1 MKIVKLDINE
11 EFLSDGVDTV
21 ALVEMPAIE
30 QDFFAFRDL
39 QFESYTDYPES
50 ATNAAKRAL
59 EWVEEHG
66 WGDCGTPVGKAR
78 AHQLANREPISEETI
93 ARMAAFARHLQYKD
107 VPYSE
112 GCGGLMVDAW
122 GGQAGIEWASSKLEE
137 IRQGFEIDTSLLYPY
152 INETSGSTEVI
163 MQEVDPANIDVY
175 GYETKHFEIC
185 PGAIGLFEHL
195 KTMDLDEDTIGMVRS
210 AAVSSDALF
219 AKEKEVIANGIAT
232 HEDLV
237 EAIALGADVEDIMHE
252 VDERVGMQH
261 DVSWIMGHI
270 EVIKSYLPDPDKAEL
285 EDAIINNL
293 AEIGIDE
300 GSLAADGWVA
310 MSEEEFNKFV
320 FAIVS
325 RPSESTIDSYG
336 DYKVLYRYMGPQDSK
351 NRDFCSR
358 MLRANLLFRKEDINN
373 MTVKAENKQFGVYDI
388 FRWKGSFNCRH
399 YWQGLIYRRENTNP
413 GKALAIQDQIAGEHS
428 VPNHKVISDLDPM
441 TDTVSQKFAE
451 VLKEKQMIVGPLMS
465 PNKLILRMDEDG
477 APYYVYFTA
486 DTIEKI
492 ANKFMKNKLG
502 DSVNIEHDM
511 NQKVDGIYLTQTW
524 LVEDENHDKANLYG
538 YEPKVG
544 EWYGMYKVDNK
555 AIWDEY
561 VKSGRVKGFSVE
573 GYFADKLIEQS
584 KEAFVYPTPL
594 ESEDE
599 FISRCMGDSKM
610 LSEFPDSDQRTAVC
624 YSYWRNK

>member
-1 MKIVKLDINE
+1 
-11 EFLSDGVDTV
+11 
-21 ALVEMPAIE
+21 
-30 QDFFAFRDL
+30 
-39 QFESYTDYPES
+39 
-50 ATNAAKRAL
+50 
-59 EWVEEHG
+59 
-66 WGDCGTPVGKAR
+66 
-78 AHQLANREPISEETI
+78 
-93 ARMAAFARHLQYKD
+93 
-107 VPYSE
+107 
-112 GCGGLMVDAW
+112 MVDAW

-137 IRQGFEIDTSLLYPY
+137 IRQGFEIDTTVLYPY
-152 INETSGSTEVI
+152 VNETSGSALDIESLNAKLAEI
-163 MQEVDPANIDVY
+163 NFEQVDVF
-175 GYETKHFEIC
+175 GYETKNFEIC

-195 KTMDLDEDTIGMVRS
+195 VSMGNLSEDTIGMIRA
-210 AAVSSDALF
+210 AAVQADALF
-219 AKEKEVIANGIAT
+219 AKEKEVISKGEAN

-237 EAIALGADVEDIMHE
+237 EAIALAADFEDIMAE
-252 VDERVGMQH
+252 INKLTGMEH
-261 DVSWIMGHI
+261 NITWLMGHI
-270 EVIKSYLPDPDKAEL
+270 EVIKSYMPTDNMSEL

-293 AEIGIDE
+293 AEIGITDR
-300 GSLAADGWVA
+300 SLEEDGWVA

-351 NRDFCSR
+351 NRDFCAR

-388 FRWKGSFNCRH
+388 FKWKGSFNCRH
-399 YWQGLIYRRENTNP
+399 FWQGLIYRRENTNP

-428 VPNHKVISDLDPM
+428 VPNHKVVSDLDPM
-441 TDTVSQKFAE
+441 TDVISQKFAD
-451 VLKEKQMIVGPLMS
+451 VLREKQMIVGPLMS
-465 PNKLILRMDEDG
+465 PNKLILRMDENGD
-477 APYYVYFTA
+477 PYYVYFTA

-538 YEPKVG
+538 YQPKVG

-610 LSEFPDSDQRTAVC
+610 NSEFPDSDQRTAVC

>member
-11 EFLSDGVDTV
+11 EFLSDGVDAV
-21 ALVEMPAIE
+21 ALVELPAIE

-93 ARMAAFARHLQYKD
+93 ARMAAFARHLQYED

-122 GGQAGIEWASSKLEE
+122 GGRAGIEWASSKLEE
-137 IRQGFEIDTSLLYPY
+137 IRQGFEIDTTALTPY
-152 INETSGSTEVI
+152 VNETSGSAIVV
-163 MQEVDPANIDVY
+163 MQEEGNIDVY
-175 GYETKHFEIC
+175 GYETKNFEIC
-185 PGAIGLFEHL
+185 PAAIGLFEHL

-210 AAVSSDALF
+210 AAVNSDALF

-252 VDERVGMQH
+252 VDERVGMEH
-261 DVSWIMGHI
+261 DVTWIMGHI
-270 EVIKSYLPDPDKAEL
+270 EVIKSYLPDPNKDEL

-325 RPSESTIDSYG
+325 RPEESTIDSYG
-336 DYKVLYRYMGPQDSK
+336 DYKVLYRYMGPQDNK
-351 NRDFCSR
+351 NRNFCSR

-373 MTVKAENKQFGVYDI
+373 MTVKAENKEFGIYDI
-388 FRWKGSFNCRH
+388 FKWKGSFNCRH
-399 YWQGLIYRRENTNP
+399 YWQGLIFKRENAKL
-413 GKALAIQDQIAGEHS
+413 GKALAIQDMTGEHA
-428 VPNHKVISDLDPM
+428 VPNKKVVSDLDPM

-451 VLKEKQMIVGPLMS
+451 ALREKQMIVGPLMT
-465 PNKLILRMDEDG
+465 PNKLILRMDENGD
-477 APYYVYFTA
+477 PYYVYFTA

-492 ANKFMKNKLG
+492 ARKFMKNKLG

-511 NQKVDGIYLTQTW
+511 NQKVDGVYLAETW
-524 LVEDENHDKANLYG
+524 LVEDEVHDKANLFG
-538 YEPKVG
+538 YSPKVG
-544 EWYGMYKVDNK
+544 EWFGSYKVDNK

-561 VKSGRVKGFSVE
+561 VKTGRVKGFSVE

-610 LSEFPDSDQRTAVC
+610 NSEFPDQDQRAAVC
-624 YSYWRNK
+624 YSYWQNR

>member
-11 EFLSDGVDTV
+11 EFLSDGVDAV

-59 EWVEEHG
+59 AWVEEHG

-219 AKEKEVIANGIAT
+219 AKEKEVIANGVAT

-293 AEIGIDE
+293 AEIGVDE

-465 PNKLILRMDEDG
+465 PNKLILRMDENGD
-477 APYYVYFTA
+477 PYYVYFTA

-610 LSEFPDSDQRTAVC
+610 NSEFPDSDQRTAVC